1 MKEHVKNL
9 GTLEG
14 NFYQLGMWKL
24 KNKLI
29 PKEVDPPMA
38 KLDEHGNLI
47 TAPKALKKL
56 YIEHYALRLK
66 HREIKVDY
74 LENYNKR

>member
-1 MKEHVKNL
+1 
-9 GTLEG
+9 
-14 NFYQLGMWKL
+14 
-24 KNKLI
+24 
-29 PKEVDPPMA
+29 MA